1 LNEPVKIGVVDDHYL
16 FRYGISQA
24 LKQFEFAELVFDAEN
39 GQDFIEKQ
47 RMNPAEI
54 VFLDIKMPVMDGYE
68 ALLVAS
74 REFPALK
81 FIILT
86 MLDGGE
92 YFDKILKVGVQGYLM
107 KNIDRI
113 DLETALKVIMKGQYY
128 YCPEVLLY
136 LRRHF
141 NRTAEI
147 SVNQSRLTKREIEI
161 LQLIYEGYSNK
172 DISEKLYLSLST
184 VKNHR
189 YNLKIKTKT
198 KNTAGLISYGLKN
211 MILK

>member
-16 FRYGISQA
+16 FRYGISQV
-24 LKQFEFAELVFDAEN
+24 LKQFEFTELVFDAEN

-47 RMNPAEI
+47 RINPADI
-54 VFLDIKMPVMDGYE
+54 VLLDIKMPVMNGYE
-68 ALLVAS
+68 TLLVAS

-92 YFDKILKVGVQGYLM
+92 YFDEILKVGVQGYLM
-107 KNIDRI
+107 KNIARI
-113 DLETALKVIMKGQYY
+113 ELETALKAIMKGQYY
-128 YCPEVLLY
+128 YCHEVLLY
-136 LRRHF
+136 LRKQF
-141 NRTAEI
+141 NKASEF
-147 SVNQSRLTKREIEI
+147 SVNISNLTKREIEI

-172 DISEKLYLSLST
+172 EISGKLYLSLYT

-189 YNLKIKTKT
+189 YNLKKKTKA

-211 MILK
+211 AILK